1 MERKKLIN
9 RMLLVAIV
17 IGIAALIPHILE
29 EPYVRLGDARN
40 NAKRKEKIAKLTGQ
54 YQKYLDE
61 TAAKITDVTINPQI
75 LSEIKSYIFREMST
89 VKLYLWMSD
98 VEGNFLFGIPAP
110 VFTRLNKGY
119 DRYRNILEKRGHV
132 VDRNDFLLKVV
143 HRHAQVKFSLFEP
156 RGGKLLEE
164 ELAEAEYFSNEFD
177 VGYLSSSPN
186 TLNLSA
192 PVIDENKQ
200 VLGDLYL
207 KVYDPSLRPGSI
219 FQRGSLNRTLYEAL
233 HVVLGISALF
243 IWFLLPTWVYI
254 DARERDVK
262 NVVLWVVLTVISF
275 GFAFIIYLIVRPQAQ
290 KAFLCP
296 DCQQELNGT
305 KAFCP
310 YCGFDLSSTF
320 CPQCQY
326 PIKPDWQFCPSCR
339 FDMKQKAQVHAHDE
353 PPEQAT

>member
-9 RMLLVAIV
+9 RLILVAV
-17 IGIAALIPHILE
+17 VVFIAALAPTVME
-29 EPYVRLGDARN
+29 EPYYRLGEVKHDV
-40 NAKRKEKIAKLTGQ
+40 KRRERIAKLTVE

-61 TAAKITDVTINPQI
+61 TAAKITNVTVNPQI
-75 LSEIKSYIFREMST
+75 LSEIKSYIFKKMSDL
-89 VKLYLWMSD
+89 KLYLWMSD
-98 VEGNFLFGIPAP
+98 VNGDFIFGIPAP

-119 DRYRNILEKRGHV
+119 DKYKNVLERRGQV
-132 VDRNDFLLKVV
+132 VDRNDFLLKTV
-143 HRHAQVKFSLFEP
+143 HRNESIRFSLIEP

-164 ELAEAEYFSNEFD
+164 ELAEAENFNEELD
-177 VGYLSSSPN
+177 LGMMRAPEN
-186 TLNLSA
+186 AINLSA

-207 KVYDPSLRPGSI
+207 KVYDPSLGHESFFYRRP
-219 FQRGSLNRTLYEAL
+219 FERTLYDVSHILLA
-233 HVVLGISALF
+233 ISGFL

-262 NVVLWVVLTVISF
+262 NVVLWVVLTVISV
-275 GFAFIIYLIVRPQAQ
+275 GFAFLVYLIVRPQEQ

-296 DCQQELNGT
+296 ECRQELNGT

-310 YCGFDLSSTF
+310 YCGFDLSNTF

-326 PIKPDWQFCPSCR
+326 PIKPEWQFCPSCR
-339 FDMKQKAQVHAHDE
+339 FDMKEKSKAHTHEEAQE
-353 PPEQAT
+353 